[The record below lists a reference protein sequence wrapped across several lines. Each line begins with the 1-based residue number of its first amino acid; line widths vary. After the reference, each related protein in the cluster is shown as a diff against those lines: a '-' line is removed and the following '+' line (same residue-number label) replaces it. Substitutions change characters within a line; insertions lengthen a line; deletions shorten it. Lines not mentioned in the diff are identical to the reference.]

1 MTRYGKRDHSLL
13 NDNAEKMAKIHGQV
27 GIYGIGNESS
37 MGKYNH
43 LPTVWQKQGL
53 SATFVEG
60 AVASLPPLLP
70 RAGNI
75 NSYILFHYFFC
86 GNLTTGKSKP
96 QLCNLIGQFEYLRTK
111 GSIYNYEETQTHKPN
126 TKAFCSIHMTNCL
139 T

>member
-1 MTRYGKRDHSLL
+1 MTRYGKRDHSLS
-13 NDNAEKMAKIHGQV
+13 NDNVEKMAKIHGQV

-70 RAGNI
+70 RAVNRART
-75 NSYILFHYFFC
+75 FH
-86 GNLTTGKSKP
+86 GKIPERSKVNLTRARRRQRVYGDLRVNRK
-96 QLCNLIGQFEYLRTK
+96 LIFDLQYLRS
-111 GSIYNYEETQTHKPN
+111 GNARWSVQV
-126 TKAFCSIHMTNCL
+126 CV
-139 T
+139 

>member
-1 MTRYGKRDHSLL
+1 MYGHNAGQPVSFLYVTRYGKRDHSLS

-70 RAGNI
+70 RAVNRART
-75 NSYILFHYFFC
+75 FH
-86 GNLTTGKSKP
+86 GKIQGQFDSRAPPSTRIRRLASKP
-96 QLCNLIGQFEYLRTK
+96 EVDL
-111 GSIYNYEETQTHKPN
+111 
-126 TKAFCSIHMTNCL
+126 
-139 T
+139 

>member
-1 MTRYGKRDHSLL
+1 MHIYYVTRYDHSLS

-60 AVASLPPLLP
+60 ALPPLLP
-70 RAGNI
+70 RAVNRAQT
-75 NSYILFHYFFC
+75 FH
-86 GNLTTGKSKP
+86 GKIPEWSKVNLTRARRRQRLSV
-96 QLCNLIGQFEYLRTK
+96 TK
-111 GSIYNYEETQTHKPN
+111 CCTLPET
-126 TKAFCSIHMTNCL
+126 SSERL
-139 T
+139 